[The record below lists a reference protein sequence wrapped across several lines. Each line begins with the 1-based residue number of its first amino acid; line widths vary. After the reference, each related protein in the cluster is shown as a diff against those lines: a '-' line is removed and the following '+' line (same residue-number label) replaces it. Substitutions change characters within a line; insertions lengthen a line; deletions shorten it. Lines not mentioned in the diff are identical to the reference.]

1 MDKKKILE
9 FFRLGNML
17 GKMTEEELKS
27 PQAQIIRQ
35 QYFALQEE
43 YLEWKDIINDPE
55 KLFARREQMKIDE
68 ALGILANGLNAYLS
82 SPLQKPVGS
91 EVYQEAFQTL
101 VSKVSENQENQE
113 SEKPEEQK

>member
-9 FFRLGNML
+9 FFRLGNL
-17 GKMTEEELKS
+17 LDKMSDEELKT
-27 PQAQIIRQ
+27 PQVQMIQ
-35 QYFALQEE
+35 QQFFALQEE

-55 KLFARREQMKIDE
+55 KLAARHEQMKIDE

-82 SPLQKPVGS
+82 SPLPKPVGA

-101 VSKVSENQENQE
+101 VSKVSEKPENQE